1 MDDIDDLDNLDDI
14 DDLDNLDIE
23 SKILNTENIENTNTE
38 QLDINPVLFNDK
50 KNNLDTNTTINTTET
65 IELDKL
71 LSGDNE
77 ITTSNETKNYKIE
90 DLQTMT
96 IKQLKD
102 LAKLNKI
109 KSVGNK
115 TKLELIETLTKNLSE

>member
-1 MDDIDDLDNLDDI
+1 MSISNDI
-14 DDLDNLDIE
+14 
-23 SKILNTENIENTNTE
+23 KT
-38 QLDINPVLFNDK
+38 VLFNEMQ
-50 KNNLDTNTTINTTET
+50 NNSESSTET

-71 LSGDNE
+71 LSGDIKNNE
-77 ITTSNETKNYKIE
+77 IQNTNETKNYKIE
-90 DLQTMT
+90 DLQTMS

-115 TKLELIETLTKNLSE
+115 TKLELIESLSKNLSE